1 MAVGSNLKVV
11 SIDDDRIQHILV
23 KKRMQMVDPTI
34 ETISFDEPQ
43 NALEW
48 LAENKAHLILMDLN
62 FPELS
67 GWELLLE
74 IQKITETPLVILTG
88 NISPFELQ
96 KKEEYPQVIR
106 LLEKPISA
114 SHIEEIISQIVT

>member
-74 IQKITETPLVILTG
+74 IQKITETPVVILTG
-88 NISPFELQ
+88 NISSFELQ
-96 KKEEYPQVIR
+96 KKEEYPQVLR

>member
-1 MAVGSNLKVV
+1 MAVGSSLKVV

-23 KKRMQMVDPTI
+23 KKRMKMVDPTI

-74 IQKITETPLVILTG
+74 IQKITETPVVILTG
-88 NISPFELQ
+88 NISSFELQ
-96 KKEEYPQVIR
+96 EKEEYPQVLR

>member
-74 IQKITETPLVILTG
+74 IQKITETPVVILTG
-88 NISPFELQ
+88 NISSFELQ